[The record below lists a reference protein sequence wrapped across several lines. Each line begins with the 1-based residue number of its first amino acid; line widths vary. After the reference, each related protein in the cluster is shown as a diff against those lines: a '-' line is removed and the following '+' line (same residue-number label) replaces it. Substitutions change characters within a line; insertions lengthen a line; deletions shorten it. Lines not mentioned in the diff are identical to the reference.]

1 MSRAFI
7 ELGLLVV
14 AAFALGLFVGWMAWA
29 SGSRQQ
35 SNQEP
40 ADDTAMS
47 SRTSQE
53 SAGWSG
59 RQLAEDGQ
67 DGKAQSNPR
76 TSGGRSDQTVS
87 IRPREWD
94 TSRRR

>member
-14 AAFALGLFVGWMAWA
+14 AAFALGLFVGWLAWG

-35 SNQEP
+35 SNQDGVKDG
-40 ADDTAMS
+40 ATS
-47 SRTSQE
+47 SRTGQE
-53 SAGWSG
+53 SVGWSG
-59 RQLAEDGQ
+59 RQLAED
-67 DGKAQSNPR
+67 DKAQSNSRPV
-76 TSGGRSDQTVS
+76 GGRSDQTVS

-94 TSRRR
+94 TSRKR